1 MNRKKIILTTLLLLT
16 ISGTAV
22 AQNNIQ
28 SLPAGDNTKEELSTP
43 KLNSLPRSYAYPD
56 NSLINISRF
65 EINRKKIE
73 QRKLK
78 VGLQYKSI
86 RLVKYNDYL
95 EERKK
100 RNLDVLENLQVHPNR
115 QIFLVEIDAPLG
127 VEVPTSHM
135 KLKPRI
141 GVDGRDINEPQPEST
156 RIKKAKLFFVFDAET
171 NQLLSSDIIG
181 VNEL

>member
-1 MNRKKIILTTLLLLT
+1 MTTLLLLT

-22 AQNNIQ
+22 AQNNLQ
-28 SLPAGDNTKEELSTP
+28 SIPAGDNTKEELSTP
-43 KLNSLPRSYAYPD
+43 KLNSSPRIYVYPD

-65 EINRKKIE
+65 DINRRKIE

-78 VGLQYKSI
+78 AGLQYKSI
-86 RLVKYNDYL
+86 RLVKYNEYL
-95 EERKK
+95 EERRK
-100 RNLDVLENLQVHPNR
+100 RNLDVIENLQVHPNR
-115 QIFLVEIDAPLG
+115 QVFLVEIDAPSGL
-127 VEVPTSHM
+127 EISTRHM

-141 GVDGRDINEPQPEST
+141 GVDGRDMNEPQPEST

-171 NQLLSSDIIG
+171 NQILSSDIIG